1 MSKSDELRDELLKQM
16 DKDAGATLGASGK
29 AIQTILAKDAL
40 RLKRLRIATVG
51 SWIAFAAACL
61 ASGIAGALTGFKS
74 EAWLIAT
81 IIGVQALL
89 IAAVGFT
96 ISLSFR
102 SRTLRMKEIQAAL
115 AEIQAKLKTIS
126 ELRAGNDI

>member
-1 MSKSDELRDELLKQM
+1 MDKTDELRDELLKQM
-16 DKDAGATLGASGK
+16 DREAGATLGASGK
-29 AIQTILAKDAL
+29 AIQTILAKDA
-40 RLKRLRIATVG
+40 RRLRRLRRATVV
-51 SWIAFAAACL
+51 SWIAFAAAGL
-61 ASGIAGALTGFKS
+61 ASAVSGALTAFRS

-89 IAAVGFT
+89 IAAVAFT
-96 ISLSFR
+96 VSLSFR

-115 AEIQAKLKTIS
+115 AEIQEKLKAIS

>member
-1 MSKSDELRDELLKQM
+1 MEKDNELRDALLRQM
-16 DKDAGATLGASGK
+16 DRDAGAAAPGASRQ
-29 AIQTILAKDAL
+29 AIQAILSKDA
-40 RLKRLRIATVG
+40 RRIRRWRRITVV

-89 IAAVGFT
+89 IVAAALT
-96 ISLSFR
+96 AALSFR

-115 AEIQAKLKTIS
+115 AEIQEKLRSLSQTK
-126 ELRAGNDI
+126 A